1 MRLAG
6 KIALVTGAGSGIGR
20 AIAQTFAAEGATVV
34 VSDIS
39 AESAQETLASLAGKE
54 TCMIGICDVS
64 DGESVKRLFADIE
77 QQYGRL
83 DILVN
88 NAGIGQTPGD
98 GFDKYQAR
106 LAQRMEQLQRGET
119 PTVFG
124 DQIVDMTDAGFNT
137 VVGVNLGGA
146 FHCSRE
152 AVKLMIKN
160 GTEGSIV
167 NISSTGAFS
176 GEGGLHYCAAKAG
189 ILGLTHGL
197 AADLGPRRIRV
208 NAICPGPTLT
218 PALLAISEEWRQSM
232 AAASP
237 LGRLAEPEEVA
248 TTALFLA
255 SDESSYVTG
264 HTLMANGGTYMR

>member
-54 TCMIGICDVS
+54 TCITGTCDVS
-64 DGESVKRLFADIE
+64 DGASVKRLFGEIE
-77 QQYGRL
+77 KQYGRL

-124 DQIVDMTDAGFNT
+124 DQIVDMTDAGFDT

-152 AVKLMIKN
+152 AARLMIKN
-160 GTEGSIV
+160 GEGGSIV

-197 AADLGPRRIRV
+197 AADLGPRKIRV

-218 PALLAISEEWRQSM
+218 PALLAISQEWRQSM

-264 HTLMANGGTYMR
+264 HTLLANGGTYMH

>member
-54 TCMIGICDVS
+54 TCITGTCDVS
-64 DGESVKRLFADIE
+64 DGASVKRLFGEIE
-77 QQYGRL
+77 KQYGRL

-124 DQIVDMTDAGFNT
+124 DQIVDMTDAGFDT

-152 AVKLMIKN
+152 AARLMIKN
-160 GTEGSIV
+160 GEGGSIV

-197 AADLGPRRIRV
+197 AADLGPRKIRV

-237 LGRLAEPEEVA
+237 LGRLAEPEEEA

-264 HTLMANGGTYMR
+264 HTLLANGGTYMH

>member
-20 AIAQTFAAEGATVV
+20 AIAQAFAAEGATVI
-34 VSDIS
+34 VSDLI
-39 AESAQETLASLAGKE
+39 AESAQETLASLTGKE
-54 TCMIGICDVS
+54 TCTTGTCDVS
-64 DGESVKRLFADIE
+64 DGEAVKRLFADIE
-77 QQYGRL
+77 QQHGRL

-106 LAQRMEQLQRGET
+106 LAQRMDQLQRGET
-119 PTVFG
+119 PTIFG
-124 DQIVDMTDAGFNT
+124 DQIVDMTDAGFLT
-137 VVGVNLGGA
+137 VLGVNLGGA

-152 AVKLMIKN
+152 AARLMIRR

-167 NISSTGAFS
+167 NISSTSAFS

-218 PALLAISEEWRQSM
+218 PALLSISEEWRQSM

-237 LGRLAEPEEVA
+237 LGRLAEPHEVA

>member
-1 MRLAG
+1 MRLSG

-20 AIAQTFAAEGATVV
+20 AIAQSFVAEGATVV
-34 VSDIS
+34 VSDLS
-39 AESAQETLASLAGKE
+39 AESAQETLASLAGTE
-54 TCMIGICDVS
+54 TCTIGACDVS
-64 DGESVKRLFADIE
+64 DGEAVKRLFADIE
-77 QQYGRL
+77 KQYGRL
-83 DILVN
+83 DILIN
-88 NAGIGQTPGD
+88 NAGIGHTRGD
-98 GFDKYQAR
+98 SFDKYQAR

-124 DQIVDMTDAGFNT
+124 DQIVDMTDTGFNT
-137 VVGVNLGGA
+137 VMGVNLGGA

-152 AVKLMIKN
+152 AAKLMIKN

-167 NISSTGAFS
+167 NISSTSAFS

-218 PALLAISEEWRQSM
+218 PMLLAISEEWRQSM
-232 AAASP
+232 AAASL
-237 LGRLAEPEEVA
+237 LGRLAEPDEVA
-248 TTALFLA
+248 ATALFLA

-264 HTLMANGGTYMR
+264 HTLMANGGAYMR

>member
-1 MRLAG
+1 MRLTG
-6 KIALVTGAGSGIGR
+6 KIALVTGAGQGIGR
-20 AIAQTFAAEGATVV
+20 AIAQAFAAEGAKVV
-34 VSDIS
+34 VSDVS
-39 AESAQETLASLAGKE
+39 ADSAQQTLASLAGKE
-54 TCMIGICDVS
+54 DCISAICDVS
-64 DGESVKRLFADIE
+64 DGSAVERLFTEIG
-77 QQYGRL
+77 QRYGRL

-88 NAGIGQTPGD
+88 NAGIGQTAGD

-124 DQIVDMTDAGFNT
+124 DQIVDMTDQGFEK
-137 VVGVNLGGA
+137 VLGVNLGGA

-167 NISSTGAFS
+167 NISSTSAFS
-176 GEGGLHYCAAKAG
+176 GEGGLHYSAAKAG

-218 PALLAISEEWRQSM
+218 PALMSISEEWRQSM
-232 AAASP
+232 AAGVP
-237 LGRLAEPEEVA
+237 LGRLAEPQEVA
-248 TTALFLA
+248 ATALFLA
-255 SDESSYVTG
+255 SDDASYITG
-264 HTLMANGGTYMR
+264 HTLMANGGSYMR